1 LAHIFCNRWLF
12 DVEKG
17 RFDPT
22 LLQKRKKES
31 AQKGADD
38 MKYILLMTGTKQ
50 GVDTYK
56 AWSEKDVQNHFA
68 YLTSIKND
76 LTKSGEF
83 VATEGLAMPHQAKV
97 VRAGKDHTPIT
108 DGVFPEAKEFV
119 LGFWIV
125 DVDTAERAYEIA
137 ALFSTGP
144 GPGGTQVN
152 LPIEVRQ
159 IMTRGTAE

>member
-1 LAHIFCNRWLF
+1 MPF
-12 DVEKG
+12 DVEKD
-17 RFDPT
+17 FLDPT
-22 LLQKRKKES
+22 LLQKRKQES

-38 MKYILLMTGTKQ
+38 MKYILLMTGTKA

-56 AWSEKDVQNHFA
+56 AWSEKDIQNHFA

-83 VATEGLAMPHQAKV
+83 VATEGLAMPHQAKM
-97 VRAGKDHTPIT
+97 VRAGKDNTPIT

-119 LGFWIV
+119 LGYWIV

-137 ALFSTGP
+137 ARFSGGP

-159 IMTRGTAE
+159 IMTRATAE